1 METAKQDWAEEEK
14 RRNLGLVRKL
24 VGQRQF
30 DQARTILGELEKENP
45 QDRAVLKLRDLV
57 EQGEREIN
65 REIRLTKRVAEL
77 RRLVREEK
85 FADVTAQGEALL
97 QEYQHD
103 YELEE
108 LVAYART
115 ESARRQAEE
124 REAGLAKQIQ
134 DALTAKRY
142 NDAAAKAQKAV
153 REFPGHPQFQKLW
166 EETEQKRKEQAIRDE
181 FQRRIQDIQRRITR
195 QELTEAIDI
204 AQQTLATMGPSEQVS
219 QLLQA
224 AKVEQRE
231 KIQRDQQQRLDEI
244 ATLLDGGKLDGATQ
258 MLNDAFAT
266 QIFQP
271 SHPRAK
277 DLLAQIASRSGT
289 AYQPKAPSTEI
300 ATQTAKP
307 YVPESSPEPSLFSA
321 TKVLTPTPTPAAA
334 DANPAGLLESPQAPG
349 RSPARQNS
357 PAPVRSDSSVPAAV
371 DRPPGARQIRRGK
384 SVPSRLKW
392 DVGRFLTAL
401 KDRAVPVGLSLREL
415 SVRGTG
421 AIAAW
426 RLSPRDLAA
435 KRRVILAVGGAVV
448 LVGSVS
454 IGLRMWRDYRTSHF
468 PSAMEEDL
476 RRQAEQAWEQH
487 EPDRAEE
494 KWRQLAALHGPLEGT
509 ASQQVASIE
518 KLRANEQQSFDE
530 GNRLLQANPQDAQGR
545 QSLQKVADMHMWH
558 ALEAQTALNNVDQLA
573 QNAVNLSEQ
582 EKQLFTQGE
591 EFVNSKNYDLAR
603 RRFLD
608 LLNLPLPN
616 SSLRPQAQEFLGK
629 IRALNDDKKN
639 YDIAM
644 QDIQNED
651 WDAARDGLTA
661 IAAHK
666 GALKDE
672 VQRELDK
679 TSSVQNTINEATQLI
694 HSQSYRLAKGKL
706 EGLQTWPKTFNR
718 LRLELNSAE
727 QQEFTSLKANAQ
739 SLLLKQDLAGLRRL
753 QGQLDGLLGRAQD
766 ASTRQPMEQ
775 FSESLSSQIVRVTME
790 QSPDKP
796 AFDKAE
802 ADFKKAMQNGDIDLL
817 QTEISHEF
825 SEIADGNGSYRE
837 SARQYVTKVIPD
849 TIQELTKNLAAVGEV
864 AVPAISC
871 GAAQGDRPTIQ
882 SNEKAVA
889 CAQLDAD
896 SPLKWLGK
904 PTVALPSSAK
914 GSGKLPYTLHLFMVA
929 DANGKVRV
937 EKDGAV
943 DEDFYKKAKDAS
955 KAWRTTRP
963 LLNGKPVSATFPIAI
978 TFQP

>member
-1 METAKQDWAEEEK
+1 VNASATSSLQSQPTLQPM
-14 RRNLGLVRKL
+14 
-24 VGQRQF
+24 
-30 DQARTILGELEKENP
+30 
-45 QDRAVLKLRDLV
+45 LRDLV

-65 REIRLTKRVAEL
+65 REIRLTK
-77 RRLVREEK
+77 
-85 FADVTAQGEALL
+85 
-97 QEYQHD
+97 
-103 YELEE
+103 
-108 LVAYART
+108 
-115 ESARRQAEE
+115 
-124 REAGLAKQIQ
+124 
-134 DALTAKRY
+134 
-142 NDAAAKAQKAV
+142 
-153 REFPGHPQFQKLW
+153 
-166 EETEQKRKEQAIRDE
+166 
-181 FQRRIQDIQRRITR
+181 
-195 QELTEAIDI
+195 
-204 AQQTLATMGPSEQVS
+204 
-219 QLLQA
+219 
-224 AKVEQRE
+224 
-231 KIQRDQQQRLDEI
+231 
-244 ATLLDGGKLDGATQ
+244 
-258 MLNDAFAT
+258 
-266 QIFQP
+266 
-271 SHPRAK
+271 
-277 DLLAQIASRSGT
+277 
-289 AYQPKAPSTEI
+289 
-300 ATQTAKP
+300 
-307 YVPESSPEPSLFSA
+307 
-321 TKVLTPTPTPAAA
+321 
-334 DANPAGLLESPQAPG
+334 
-349 RSPARQNS
+349 
-357 PAPVRSDSSVPAAV
+357 
-371 DRPPGARQIRRGK
+371 
-384 SVPSRLKW
+384 
-392 DVGRFLTAL
+392 
-401 KDRAVPVGLSLREL
+401 
-415 SVRGTG
+415 
-421 AIAAW
+421 
-426 RLSPRDLAA
+426 
-435 KRRVILAVGGAVV
+435 
-448 LVGSVS
+448 
-454 IGLRMWRDYRTSHF
+454 
-468 PSAMEEDL
+468 
-476 RRQAEQAWEQH
+476 
-487 EPDRAEE
+487 
-494 KWRQLAALHGPLEGT
+494 
-509 ASQQVASIE
+509 
-518 KLRANEQQSFDE
+518 
-530 GNRLLQANPQDAQGR
+530 
-545 QSLQKVADMHMWH
+545 
-558 ALEAQTALNNVDQLA
+558 
-573 QNAVNLSEQ
+573 
-582 EKQLFTQGE
+582 
-591 EFVNSKNYDLAR
+591 
-603 RRFLD
+603 
-608 LLNLPLPN
+608 
-616 SSLRPQAQEFLGK
+616 
-629 IRALNDDKKN
+629 ALNDDKKN

-661 IAAHK
+661 IAAHR

-739 SLLLKQDLAGLRRL
+739 SLFLKQDLAGLRRL

>member
-1 METAKQDWAEEEK
+1 MTLFELLAYVRPFAAETEAGIMYKVMNETPALLRTLCPDCPQALENLVKRMLEKSASARYQSMGEVARDLGTIWKQSQHDTIEALLTDARQRIDSRDFMRAQEILGAALQVDITSLAVKGLLDQVNREIRRLEVLPRVQEQLNRARAHLQAGRYAEAKVEVEAALRMDSRHGATAQLLEEIEEASRNAEALQQRLRLARKRLAEGALTEAQVVLDEILQVNASDGSVRELKRQIEEEQDRQKQRRQLAELRHRARELWTEQLYQECVRLLEEGLQQFPRDPELAKLMETAKQDWAEEEK

-454 IGLRMWRDYRTSHF
+454 IGLRMWRDCRNVTFSF
-468 PSAMEEDL
+468 GDGGGPSA
-476 RRQAEQAWEQH
+476 
-487 EPDRAEE
+487 PSRA
-494 KWRQLAALHGPLEGT
+494 
-509 ASQQVASIE
+509 
-518 KLRANEQQSFDE
+518 
-530 GNRLLQANPQDAQGR
+530 
-545 QSLQKVADMHMWH
+545 SL
-558 ALEAQTALNNVDQLA
+558 
-573 QNAVNLSEQ
+573 
-582 EKQLFTQGE
+582 
-591 EFVNSKNYDLAR
+591 
-603 RRFLD
+603 
-608 LLNLPLPN
+608 
-616 SSLRPQAQEFLGK
+616 
-629 IRALNDDKKN
+629 
-639 YDIAM
+639 
-644 QDIQNED
+644 
-651 WDAARDGLTA
+651 
-661 IAAHK
+661 
-666 GALKDE
+666 GA
-672 VQRELDK
+672 
-679 TSSVQNTINEATQLI
+679 T
-694 HSQSYRLAKGKL
+694 
-706 EGLQTWPKTFNR
+706 
-718 LRLELNSAE
+718 
-727 QQEFTSLKANAQ
+727 
-739 SLLLKQDLAGLRRL
+739 
-753 QGQLDGLLGRAQD
+753 
-766 ASTRQPMEQ
+766 
-775 FSESLSSQIVRVTME
+775 
-790 QSPDKP
+790 
-796 AFDKAE
+796 
-802 ADFKKAMQNGDIDLL
+802 
-817 QTEISHEF
+817 
-825 SEIADGNGSYRE
+825 
-837 SARQYVTKVIPD
+837 
-849 TIQELTKNLAAVGEV
+849 
-864 AVPAISC
+864 
-871 GAAQGDRPTIQ
+871 
-882 SNEKAVA
+882 
-889 CAQLDAD
+889 
-896 SPLKWLGK
+896 
-904 PTVALPSSAK
+904 
-914 GSGKLPYTLHLFMVA
+914 
-929 DANGKVRV
+929 
-937 EKDGAV
+937 
-943 DEDFYKKAKDAS
+943 
-955 KAWRTTRP
+955 
-963 LLNGKPVSATFPIAI
+963 
-978 TFQP
+978 